1 MAKINV
7 LMLPFACKAG
17 GVHFCRDY
25 RSPPN
30 AFSSTVSPYTC
41 SEFTRNAKYSNW
53 GTHTLY
59 KCRKLS
65 HCNFTRLD
73 LSETAQLI
81 GGGKKIGNSLT
92 CKRGQRRT
100 MRERKEFNR
109 TSFSRH
115 KIKAQKNAQCRKR
128 WNVNVPMWVD
138 VWRHNCWA
146 LQEEGERRW
155 VRGRAYEKSLAE
167 GG

>member
-1 MAKINV
+1 
-7 LMLPFACKAG
+7 MLPFACKAG

-41 SEFTRNAKYSNW
+41 FEFTRNAKYSNW

-100 MRERKEFNR
+100 IRERKEFNR
-109 TSFSRH
+109 SSFSRH
-115 KIKAQKNAQCRKR
+115 KIKAQKNAQCKKS
-128 WNVNVPMWVD
+128 WNVNAPMWVD
-138 VWRHNCWA
+138 VWRNNCWA

-155 VRGRAYEKSLAE
+155 LRGRAYAKSLAE
-167 GG
+167 GS